1 VEQTSLGLVS
11 SPLYD
16 LDIGQLA
23 TCSRVYFCASA
34 HFPGNQGDEV
44 FSADDKSKTPPR
56 TSGDQPPRKS
66 GAAPQADRNI
76 GDALRRVYQDA
87 AGEDVPDDLLDL
99 LRKLD

>member
-1 VEQTSLGLVS
+1 MTS
-11 SPLYD
+11 
-16 LDIGQLA
+16 
-23 TCSRVYFCASA
+23 CSRRLAAGAVFV
-34 HFPGNQGDEV
+34 HPPIFPGNQGDEV
-44 FSADDKSKTPPR
+44 FSADDKSKTPQR
-56 TSGDQPPRKS
+56 SSGDQPSRKS

>member
-1 VEQTSLGLVS
+1 M
-11 SPLYD
+11 
-16 LDIGQLA
+16 
-23 TCSRVYFCASA
+23 
-34 HFPGNQGDEV
+34 

-56 TSGDQPPRKS
+56 TSGEKPSRS

-87 AGEDVPDDLLDL
+87 ASEDVPDDLLDL

>member
-1 VEQTSLGLVS
+1 MSAELVS

-16 LDIGQLA
+16 RKVVRTA
-23 TCSRVYFCASA
+23 TCSRFSFCASA
-34 HFPGNQGDEV
+34 HCPGYQGDEV

-56 TSGDQPPRKS
+56 TSGEKTSRS

-87 AGEDVPDDLLDL
+87 ASEDVPDDLLDL